1 MNRPPNGVLS
11 NERNPMVTAI
21 EPTLARGPEPES
33 SERSFALVFA
43 AVLTIHGSWPLMHL
57 AGPRW
62 WALVLAAIFAAVAF
76 IRPQILRPFNRGW
89 LALGRLVHRVVSP
102 LVIGAIFLLVVT
114 PIALIARLRGK
125 DVLSLRR
132 RPELASY
139 WIPRPPAAPIAE
151 SMKRQF

>member
-1 MNRPPNGVLS
+1 
-11 NERNPMVTAI
+11 MVTAI
-21 EPTLARGPEPES
+21 EPNLARGPEPES

-43 AVLTIHGSWPLMHL
+43 AVLSIHGSWPLVHL
-57 AGPRW
+57 AVPRW
-62 WALVLAAIFAAVAF
+62 WALVLAAVFAAIAF
-76 IRPQILRPFNRGW
+76 VRPQILRPFNRGW
-89 LALGRLVHRVVSP
+89 LALGRLLHRVVSP

-132 RPELASY
+132 RPELAGY

>member
-1 MNRPPNGVLS
+1 
-11 NERNPMVTAI
+11 VTVI
-21 EPTLARGPEPES
+21 EPTLSRDPEPES

-43 AVLTIHGSWPLMHL
+43 AVLSIHGSWPLMHL

-62 WALVLAAIFAAVAF
+62 GALVLAGIFAGVAF

-89 LALGRLVHRVVSP
+89 LALGRLVHRLVSP

-114 PIALIARLRGK
+114 PIALIARVRGK

-139 WIPRPPAAPIAE
+139 WVPRPPAAPIAA

>member
-1 MNRPPNGVLS
+1 
-11 NERNPMVTAI
+11 MVTAI

-43 AVLTIHGSWPLMHL
+43 AVLSIHGAWPLMHL

-62 WALVLAAIFAAVAF
+62 WSLGLAAAFAAVAF
-76 IRPQILRPFNRGW
+76 IRPQILRPLNRGW
-89 LALGRLVHRVVSP
+89 LALGRLLNRIVSP
-102 LVIGAIFLLVVT
+102 LVMGAIFFLVVT
-114 PIALIARLRGK
+114 PIAAVARRRGK

-132 RPELASY
+132 RPELTSY
-139 WIPRPPAAPIAE
+139 WIPRPPAPPAAE